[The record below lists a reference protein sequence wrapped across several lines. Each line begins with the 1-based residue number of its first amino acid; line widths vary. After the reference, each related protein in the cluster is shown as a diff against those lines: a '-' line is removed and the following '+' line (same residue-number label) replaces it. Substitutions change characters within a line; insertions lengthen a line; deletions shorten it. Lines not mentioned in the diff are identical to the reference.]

1 MSASRGCVEVRYCN
15 TGTYLY
21 IFIIYIIM
29 IIIYP
34 SNIVVRGSDSLR
46 YSSQTIKLCKQHVL
60 EKHGRW
66 GDQSQPKGFDR
77 HILEAWSPVLPPQQL
92 LGLMGPSHLFLK
104 SFS

>member
-1 MSASRGCVEVRYCN
+1 MLRCDTVAQELTN
-15 TGTYLY
+15 
-21 IFIIYIIM
+21 IYIIIILIIIILPIII

-34 SNIVVRGSDSLR
+34 CNIVVCGNDSLR

-77 HILEAWSPVLPPQQL
+77 HILEAWAGVATPKAPAIEN
-92 LGLMGPSHLFLK
+92 M
-104 SFS
+104 